1 MKKILCVYYSQSGQL
16 TQIVKNFTKPFEK
29 SGNYSITFAPIE
41 PVNDY
46 KFPWK
51 GYNFFDA
58 FPESVNHIPCEIR
71 PLNLENEDF
80 DLIIFA
86 YSVWYM
92 SPAIPSNSFIMSDQA
107 KRIFKNKPVI
117 TLLGIRNMWVV
128 AQEYIKE
135 KVNELGGNLVGNI
148 VLQDRAE
155 NLTGIV
161 TISYFLF
168 TGKKDRFLGFF
179 PKPGISDKD
188 IANVDLFGEIVKN
201 YFENNMLD
209 KLQEELVKAKAVKI
223 NSYLSTVERMAYKR
237 VFLKWAGFILK
248 KGGPNNPSRKKRVK
262 MFAYYF
268 PFAILVIAPIEY
280 IFFLIFAPFR
290 IKTIK
295 RDKEYFSGVKLK

>member
-16 TQIVKNFTKPFEK
+16 TQIVNNFTKPFEK